1 MAEGATVIAYVLT
14 DWARGFTIG
23 FILGCVA
30 VIVVS
35 DLLGGYE

>member
-1 MAEGATVIAYVLT
+1 MIAFVVT
-14 DWARGFTIG
+14 DWSRGFLIG
-23 FILGCVA
+23 FILGAVA

>member
-1 MAEGATVIAYVLT
+1 MLAYVFT

-23 FILGCVA
+23 FILGAVA
-30 VIVVS
+30 VVVIS